1 MTPQSS
7 ESSRLEHFKSPL
19 KETKYKC
26 PNHIF
31 YKSKNRFSPK
41 DFCKIFIHNYF
52 YVDCSLFS
60 LPPMA
65 PLHAKFKTKIQ
76 KWGGFMEDFVCSFVC
91 CFVLSGR
98 LFGLCCNA
106 LLCTVVWQL
115 PDSIQMNAH
124 GCAQENH
131 LDKQVV
137 ARHWPTAISLYCP
150 WLYTMGSPGI
160 SLAYLKRSSALPL
173 PHL

>member
-65 PLHAKFKTKIQ
+65 PLHANLKQRSRSEGASWRIL
-76 KWGGFMEDFVCSFVC
+76 FVHLFVVLFYLEGYLVSAAMLCS
-91 CFVLSGR
+91 VL
-98 LFGLCCNA
+98 
-106 LLCTVVWQL
+106 
-115 PDSIQMNAH
+115 
-124 GCAQENH
+124 
-131 LDKQVV
+131 
-137 ARHWPTAISLYCP
+137 
-150 WLYTMGSPGI
+150 
-160 SLAYLKRSSALPL
+160 
-173 PHL
+173 